1 MTARK
6 AMLAA
11 VTVVVLGVPRYASAQ
26 LPTIQTP
33 GAKSGVSDVEVCAAD
48 FEATVKPVSPWQ
60 VGQALSRY
68 GRRMDDKSV
77 KVDHLIP
84 VTLGGTH
91 DPDNLWP
98 QTISGEWTSDQK
110 DELETKLHGMVCSK
124 AITLKAAQ
132 DAIKKDWVKAYKQ
145 YVHAAN

>member
-1 MTARK
+1 MDD
-6 AMLAA
+6 
-11 VTVVVLGVPRYASAQ
+11 AQ
-26 LPTIQTP
+26 
-33 GAKSGVSDVEVCAAD
+33 VCAAD
-48 FEATVKPVSPWQ
+48 FESSVKPVSPWQ

-77 KVDHLIP
+77 SVDHLIP

-98 QTISGEWTSDQK
+98 QPVQGEWDSAKK
-110 DELETKLHGMVCSK
+110 DELETKLHQMVCSK
-124 AITLKAAQ
+124 AITLKIAQ
-132 DAIKKDWVKAYKQ
+132 DSIKKDWVKAYKQ

>member
-1 MTARK
+1 MRARL
-6 AMLAA
+6 AMFTLA
-11 VTVVVLGVPRYASAQ
+11 TVAVLGLPRNAAAQ
-26 LPTIQTP
+26 LPSIETP
-33 GAKSGVSDVEVCAAD
+33 GATSKVTDADVCTAE
-48 FEATVKPVSPWQ
+48 FEASVKPLSPWQ
-60 VGQALSRY
+60 AGQAMSRY

-77 KVDHLIP
+77 AIDHLIP
-84 VTLGGTH
+84 VTLGGSH

-98 QTISGEWTSDQK
+98 QPIQKEWGPDMK